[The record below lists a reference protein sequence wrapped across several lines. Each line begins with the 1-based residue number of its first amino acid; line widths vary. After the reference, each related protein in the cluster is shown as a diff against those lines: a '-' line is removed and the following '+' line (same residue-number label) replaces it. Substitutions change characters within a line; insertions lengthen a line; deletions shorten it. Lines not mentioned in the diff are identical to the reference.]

1 MSFPVMIRITSSVR
15 DGVRYKTPS
24 GSASFEI
31 FHIDTIKVVIKTGK
45 QGTLITIPA
54 QCFEDAP
61 NFLRGKGWV
70 KMYAVQGRLEE
81 DTFDDF
87 VKQYVSR
94 SRAASY
100 IAAILEKSGIV
111 KIDRLPPR
119 ALVLTQYQ
127 RQDEL
132 NHTHNIS

>member
-1 MSFPVMIRITSSVR
+1 MIRITSSVR

-31 FHIDTIKVVIKTGK
+31 FHIDTNKVVIKIGK
-45 QGTLITIPA
+45 KGTQVTIPT

-61 NFLRGKGWV
+61 NYLRGKGWV
-70 KMYAVQGRLEE
+70 KMYGDQGRRQE

-94 SRAASY
+94 HKAASY

-111 KIDRLPPR
+111 KIDSQPPR
-119 ALVLTQYQ
+119 ALKLTQYQ
-127 RQDEL
+127 QEGD
-132 NHTHNIS
+132 